1 MDRTV
6 AFRLV
11 AVGLAFPHNIT
22 RTWNIIIELQGIT
35 LINSWVYQVY
45 HQINKNAIQI
55 CLDMFG
61 HTVILFARLLVFLP
75 DIFPKSI
82 FDAWV
87 LV

>member
-1 MDRTV
+1 M
-6 AFRLV
+6 
-11 AVGLAFPHNIT
+11 
-22 RTWNIIIELQGIT
+22 
-35 LINSWVYQVY
+35 NSWVYQVY

-55 CLDMFG
+55 CLGMFG